1 MNTQAQVV
9 RNSPLMRD
17 GWKSVFHWGVAGALL
32 AFAGIG
38 MMSIGWFIM
47 PFAVWAFYHASARYR
62 FFPEGISGA
71 LLGASAVILFI
82 AFLHRGDV
90 PCPSS
95 GSIIV
100 FRGDRGSCG
109 GLDPMPWLRVG
120 LTVMAI
126 GIATYCVG
134 FWARSRRR
142 TA

>member
-100 FRGDRGSCG
+100 FHINGRGWKTSEALPSILQQLRERGFRFVQLSE
-109 GLDPMPWLRVG
+109 LMTPP
-120 LTVMAI
+120 AP
-126 GIATYCVG
+126 
-134 FWARSRRR
+134 
-142 TA
+142 